1 MTPTA
6 LTLLLLTQASA
17 SAKPDAVYRLTLDA
31 ALSRA
36 TVEFCV
42 DRWPEPP
49 RLLSQQ
55 KEAEGFRSPA
65 RVTRG
70 RAEIVEGG
78 RGISLQSMADGS
90 CIEYDVDL
98 GRLEREGGER
108 ALRRVGDSIFT
119 SSGLWLW
126 RPESDGGRE
135 LHIEL
140 DLPAGIEASVPW
152 PPLAPTTDAAAP
164 SFRLTPTPRDW
175 NDLTA
180 FGELSYRELDVPGAR
195 LRLAIADA
203 TPPANTAD
211 VAAWIDEAARA
222 VGTLYGRFPLPDPQV
237 VIVPIGRRAEAV
249 PWAQI
254 QRGGSAAAH
263 FYIDQYRPL
272 TEFRDDWTATHEL
285 SHMLLPF
292 VGRRDAWLSEGF
304 ASYYQNVL
312 RARAGMISPDQAWEK
327 LYAGFERGRRGTRG
341 DTLAEVSRDMHRRG
355 AFMRVYWSGA
365 AVALLAD
372 VELRERSGGDKTLD
386 LALQRL
392 ADCCLPSHRTWT
404 AREVLTR
411 LDALMD
417 TDVFLRLYERH
428 KHARQFP
435 DVAPASAAL
444 GILERDGRLQF
455 EAAPAAT
462 ALRRAIMSPPAALL
476 AGGTDTDTSHAP
488 EPGSI
493 TRPGDSGSPRRT
505 AP

>member
-1 MTPTA
+1 VTPTA
-6 LTLLLLTQASA
+6 LFLLLLAQAGA
-17 SAKPDAVYRLTLDA
+17 AATPDAVYRLTLDA

-36 TVEFCV
+36 TVELCV
-42 DRWPEPP
+42 DRWPGPA

-55 KEAEGFRSPA
+55 KEAERFRSPA

-70 RAEIVEGG
+70 RAELVEGR
-78 RGISLQSMADGS
+78 RGISLRSVADGS
-90 CIEYDVDL
+90 CIEYDVNLD
-98 GRLEREGGER
+98 RLEREGGER

-126 RPESDGGRE
+126 RPENDDEGRE

-140 DLPAGIEASVPW
+140 RLPAGVEASVPW
-152 PPLAPTTDAAAP
+152 PPLARTADAALP
-164 SFRLTPTPRDW
+164 RYRLTPTPGDW

-180 FGELSYRELDVPGAR
+180 FGELSSSELDVPGAR
-195 LRLAIADA
+195 LRLAIAD
-203 TPPANTAD
+203 TSPPANTAD

-222 VGTLYGRFPLPDPQV
+222 VGTLYGRFPLPDVQV
-237 VIVPIGRRAEAV
+237 VIVPIGRRGEAV
-249 PWAQI
+249 PWAQV

-292 VGRRDAWLSEGF
+292 VSRRDAWLSEGF

-341 DTLAEVSRDMHRRG
+341 DTLAEVSRDMYRRG

-365 AVALLAD
+365 AMAL
-372 VELRERSGGDKTLD
+372 
-386 LALQRL
+386 L
-392 ADCCLPSHRTWT
+392 ADCCLPSYRTWT

-411 LDALMD
+411 LDALTA
-417 TDVFLRLYERH
+417 TDVFVGIYERY
-428 KHARQFP
+428 KHAPQFP
-435 DVAPASAAL
+435 DVGVASAAL
-444 GILERDGRLQF
+444 GILERDGRLRF
-455 EAAPAAT
+455 ESTPAAT
-462 ALRRAIMSPPAALL
+462 ALRRAIMSTPAALL
-476 AGGTDTDTSHAP
+476 AGSPDTDTSHAP
-488 EPGSI
+488 ETGSI
-493 TRPGDSGSPRRT
+493 TRPGDSGSPRRA